1 MEVAPSYTA
10 CARPGHDGAAL
21 CDQSYLL
28 HVQDVASGSRRRVPA
43 MGTCAGGPHRW
54 NRINIPLTTPVAGQ
68 GGVQSF
74 QMAPLAVRKALRAM
88 R

>member
-1 MEVAPSYTA
+1 MEVAPLYTA
-10 CARPGHDGAAL
+10 FARPGHDGAAF
-21 CDQSYLL
+21 CDYSHLL
-28 HVQDVASGSRRRVPA
+28 HVQDVAPGSRRRVPA

-54 NRINIPLTTPVAGQ
+54 NRIKIPLTTHVARQ
-68 GGVQSF
+68 GGVQGL